1 MLYLCQMD
9 RVFQLQELDQVV
21 AQLWEEGKNRPVWA
35 FFAPMGAGKT
45 TLISR
50 LSKWLGIEDS
60 VSSPTFSII
69 NEYELPDGER
79 VCHMDW
85 YRLNGAAEA
94 VQAGVEERIV
104 SGDRCWIEWPERA
117 AELLPDDTWFITLRA
132 EDADTRHIKTG
143 NQSFS

>member
-1 MLYLCQMD
+1 ME
-9 RVFQLQELDQVV
+9 VIFSLQEINEAALKVV
-21 AQLWEEGKNRPVWA
+21 EQLGNNKVIALHGE
-35 FFAPMGAGKT
+35 MGAGKT
-45 TLISR
+45 TFTNSFC
-50 LSKWLGIEDS
+50 KALGVIDV

-94 VQAGVEERIV
+94 VQAGVEERII